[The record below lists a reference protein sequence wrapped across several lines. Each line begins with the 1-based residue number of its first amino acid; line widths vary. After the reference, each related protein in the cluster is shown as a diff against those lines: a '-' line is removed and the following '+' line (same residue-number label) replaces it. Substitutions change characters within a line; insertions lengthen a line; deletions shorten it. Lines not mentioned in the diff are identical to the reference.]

1 MEIALHRA
9 ALPGVH
15 EHRRGAR
22 GAYDENSER
31 DRKFGSLT
39 TAGPFP
45 VKEEKGSHVWF
56 FPRPQDLQ
64 GSTLRPSLTPTAAPN
79 RGQSSLPRPLRYAV
93 GNTLPASKDQKA
105 KGWLCAEAFERYLG
119 GDETVEINGGEALDD
134 CEIFDAEHSVGIG
147 IDPETGT
154 TGSGDVSGKIYSA
167 HYLRLRDAW
176 RLGVLAKAEDMAGGV
191 MENAGLCLDRF
202 GMPYI
207 PGNGVK
213 GCARR
218 MAIQELLEARAKAS
232 DDELAKLLA
241 DIALVFGWG
250 EEDWTSGSIKQ
261 GRIKSDFV

>member
-1 MEIALHRA
+1 
-9 ALPGVH
+9 
-15 EHRRGAR
+15 
-22 GAYDENSER
+22 
-31 DRKFGSLT
+31 
-39 TAGPFP
+39 
-45 VKEEKGSHVWF
+45 
-56 FPRPQDLQ
+56 
-64 GSTLRPSLTPTAAPN
+64 
-79 RGQSSLPRPLRYAV
+79 
-93 GNTLPASKDQKA
+93 
-105 KGWLCAEAFERYLG
+105 
-119 GDETVEINGGEALDD
+119 
-134 CEIFDAEHSVGIG
+134 
-147 IDPETGT
+147 
-154 TGSGDVSGKIYSA
+154 VSGKIYSA